1 MISGL
6 RRLGLVVS
14 LALVFP
20 ATNVAWAQD
29 DDEEEEDEGDEEEEE
44 EEEEEEDEGQPPVTA
59 GGLFTK
65 DTYPVAELQRPLT
78 ITKGMTELRG
88 GIDIDARNET
98 AFENFGIGLDAR
110 YGIEDN
116 VEAQLHFRTDLN
128 AWNGLDFGAA
138 LESSI
143 VYDLVDFR
151 LGVAIPVAKVITVPD
166 DPTTPTINE
175 EETETETLFDFEL
188 GFPFR
193 YAVAEQGG
201 IVALDTLMTINTKG
215 KPDATPS
222 IGILIQPVPVLAI
235 KLHAKLIVPDFNF
248 KVENFVIPVS
258 ANIQFSVNNLIDI
271 GGEFTF
277 PNLKPPD
284 PDGDG
289 MLEAPPFY
297 DDRFLLLYGQFRL

>member
-14 LALVFP
+14 LALVYP
-20 ATNVAWAQD
+20 ATEVAWAD
-29 DDEEEEDEGDEEEEE
+29 DDEEEDEDEGDEEEED
-44 EEEEEEDEGQPPVTA
+44 EDQPPVTA
-59 GGLFTK
+59 GGNFTK
-65 DTYPVAELQRPLT
+65 ETYPVAELKRPLT
-78 ITKGMTELRG
+78 ITKGMSEVRA
-88 GIDIDARNET
+88 GIDIDASNEN
-98 AFENFGIGLDAR
+98 AFENYGVGLDAR

-116 VEAQLHFRTDLN
+116 VEAQLHFRSDIN
-128 AWNGLDFGAA
+128 NFDSLDFGAA
-138 LESSI
+138 IESSI

-151 LGVAIPVAKVITVPD
+151 LGIAVPVSK
-166 DPTTPTINE
+166 DPVTGDST
-175 EETETETLFDFEL
+175 TLFDFEL

-201 IVALDTLMTINTKG
+201 IIALDTLMTINTQG

-248 KVENFVIPVS
+248 KAENFVIPVA
-258 ANIQFSVNNLIDI
+258 ANIQFSVSNLLDI

-284 PDGDG
+284 PDDG
-289 MLEAPPFY
+289 GPLEAPAFY
-297 DDRFLLLYGQFRL
+297 DNRFLLLYGQFRF

>member
-14 LALVFP
+14 LVLVYP

-44 EEEEEEDEGQPPVTA
+44 EEEEEDDEGQPPVTA

-65 DTYPVAELQRPLT
+65 ETYPVAELQRPLT
-78 ITKGMTELRG
+78 ITKGMTEIRA

-116 VEAQLHFRTDLN
+116 VEAQLHFRSDIN
-128 AWNGLDFGAA
+128 AWNGLDFSAA
-138 LESSI
+138 IESSI

-151 LGVAIPVAKVITVPD
+151 LGVAIPVNKVPLD
-166 DPTTPTINE
+166 DPMTPAVE
-175 EETETETLFDFEL
+175 PGTETQTLFDFEL

-235 KLHAKLIVPDFNF
+235 KLHAKLIVPNFNF
-248 KVENFVIPVS
+248 EVENFVIPVS
-258 ANIQFSVNNLIDI
+258 ANIQFSVSNLIDI

-284 PDGDG
+284 PDGD
-289 MLEAPPFY
+289 MPMEAPPFY